1 MKINGFEIYSS
12 RRTLTNGI
20 TVEFAEASDITI
32 EKIEHAFFSGE
43 RVFLL
48 TEREIDKLMEN
59 KATEKIS
66 KGKANE
72 IKCDKIRRMKPRT
85 EDDVLRGK

>member
-20 TVEFAEASDITI
+20 TVEFAEASDISI
-32 EKIEHAFFSGE
+32 KKIEHAFFSGE

-48 TEREIDKLMEN
+48 TEREIDKLLAN
-59 KATEKIS
+59 RATEKIS
-66 KGKANE
+66 KSKANE
-72 IKCDKIRRMKPRT
+72 IKCDKIRKMKPRT